1 MLVWVA
7 LAALVGYQRGFLAQ
21 LISLLGLAAG
31 ALAGSRLAPHLLS
44 EGRGSP
50 WVPFASLL
58 GALVGAVVVQVVAS
72 MLGSRVRNVVIR
84 GPFRLP
90 DSLGGVVVGAAAGL
104 MVVWLGAAAALQ
116 VQGSQL
122 RQTVQDSAIL
132 EALVEALPPS
142 SVLRALARFDPLPL
156 LALPPEVRLP
166 LPDGSV
172 RSSGVPG
179 AVAGSV
185 VKVQSIACGMGTQGT
200 GWVVAPELVATNAHV
215 IAGAEET
222 QIAVLDGQLLRAFA
236 VYVDSRHD
244 VALLEAPGLVASS
257 LEIRD
262 DLGESEEVVLLGY
275 PHDGPL
281 TAAAATA
288 GTPIKILT
296 PDAYGRHLGLR
307 TVVPLRGTVQRG
319 DSGGPVVDAA
329 GRVVA
334 MMFAASQD
342 GGGGFGVPA
351 RDVASA
357 LESPLA
363 PVSPGP
369 CYG

>member
-1 MLVWVA
+1 
-7 LAALVGYQRGFLAQ
+7 
-21 LISLLGLAAG
+21 
-31 ALAGSRLAPHLLS
+31 
-44 EGRGSP
+44 
-50 WVPFASLL
+50 
-58 GALVGAVVVQVVAS
+58 
-72 MLGSRVRNVVIR
+72 MLGSRVRSIVIR

-122 RQTVQDSAIL
+122 RRTVQDSAIL

-166 LPDGSV
+166 PPDGSV
-172 RSSGVPG
+172 QRSGVTRD
-179 AVAGSV
+179 VAGSV
-185 VKVQSIACGMGTQGT
+185 VKVQSVACGMGTQGT
-200 GWVVAPELVATNAHV
+200 GWVVAPDVVATNAHV

-222 QIAVLDGQLLRAFA
+222 EIAVPDGQLLEAVP
-236 VYVDSRHD
+236 VYVDARRD
-244 VALLEAPGLVASS
+244 VALLEAPGLTASPLDIRTD
-257 LEIRD
+257 LEQA
-262 DLGESEEVVLLGY
+262 EEVVLLGY

-288 GTPIKILT
+288 GVPIKILT

-307 TVVPLRGTVQRG
+307 TVVPLRGAVQRG

-334 MMFAASQD
+334 MMFAASED
-342 GGGGFGVPA
+342 GAGGFGVPV
-351 RDVASA
+351 RDVLSA
-357 LESPLA
+357 LESPLE